1 MRRIITWVLI
11 IGILAAAGWWGY
23 GYYQEQQTAAQE
35 AELMA
40 AAALEQEVDQVIWAS
55 GKLTP
60 VTWAGLGPTAAG
72 TVAAIHATTG
82 DWVEAGDVL
91 LELENSVL
99 RSQVTVAEAAVAEAE
114 AALAKINA
122 GAAVAE
128 IAAAQ
133 AAVQAAKAQV
143 AVAGAALLDVQSA
156 VESAQALVA
165 QAQAQYAELA
175 SHPTEQEKVAAQA
188 IIAQAEAAL
197 RNAQAA
203 YNIVKGDPAI
213 GSMPQ
218 SLALAQA
225 TANLESA
232 NAQQAALLLGP
243 SQAQLAV
250 AARAVDVA
258 RAGAAAAQNRAPGV
272 EANIRAAMAQVASA
286 EAALDRLLAGAT
298 AEDVAMAAARVASTR
313 AALESAVAQLRLT
326 QVIAPFAGQI
336 GQVNVRV
343 GEVVVPG
350 AVAILL
356 GDTQQMHVET
366 TDLRETDV
374 IRVHTG
380 QTVEVTFDALPE
392 QSFTGT
398 VSSVAPVSSA
408 ERGSTNYTV
417 FIDVADLDPTLRW
430 GMTAFVNIQ
439 PG

>member
-1 MRRIITWVLI
+1 MRRIVTWMLI
-11 IGILAAAGWWGY
+11 IGVLAAAGWWGY
-23 GYYQEQQTAAQE
+23 GYYQEQQDAAQE
-35 AELMA
+35 TELMA
-40 AAALEQEVDQVIWAS
+40 AAALEQGVEQVIWAS

-60 VTWAGLGPTAAG
+60 VTWAGLGPTTAG
-72 TVAAIHATTG
+72 AVAAIHVHTG

-99 RSQVTVAEAAVAEAE
+99 RGQVTVAEAAVAEAE
-114 AALAKINA
+114 AALAKIKA
-122 GAAVAE
+122 GASAAE

-133 AAVQAAKAQV
+133 AAVEAARAQV
-143 AVAGAALLDVQSA
+143 AVVGAALLDVQSA

-175 SHPTEQEKVAAQA
+175 SRPTEQEKVAARA
-188 IIAQAEAAL
+188 VVAQAEAAL

-203 YNIVKGDPAI
+203 YNLVRGDPAI

-225 TANLESA
+225 TANLEAA
-232 NAQQAALLLGP
+232 NAQQAALLAGP

-250 AARAVDVA
+250 AARAIDVA
-258 RAGAAAAQNRAPGV
+258 RASVTAAQNRAPGV
-272 EANIRAAMAQVASA
+272 EANIRAALAQVVSA
-286 EAALDRLLAGAT
+286 QAALDRLLAGAI
-298 AEDVAMAAARVASTR
+298 AEDVSMAEARVASAR
-313 AALESAVAQLRLT
+313 AAVESAAAQLRLT
-326 QVIAPFAGQI
+326 QIIAPFAGQI
-336 GQVNVRV
+336 GQVNVRK

-356 GDTQQMHVET
+356 GDMRQMHIET

-374 IRVHTG
+374 IHVHAG

-392 QSFTGT
+392 RFFTGT
-398 VSSVAPVSSA
+398 VVSVAPVSSA

-417 FIDVADLDPTLRW
+417 FIDVADLDPMLRW

-439 PG
+439 PR